1 MFFFLYRLK
10 QVTPALGLSKWR
22 HLCFARSTSQDEYYV
37 YVSGVLQASGGPLKR
52 NAKVGKAGAKFYLGQ
67 AWNATERRFV
77 PELSYEGKMN
87 DVNIWN
93 TMLSDFQIYQLYQ
106 TCGLTVGNAV
116 TWSMLLSAAQSSSKS
131 DSKCPRKRGQLRKEK
146 YWVGVV
152 EAELR

>member
-1 MFFFLYRLK
+1 M
-10 QVTPALGLSKWR
+10 
-22 HLCFARSTSQDEYYV
+22 
-37 YVSGVLQASGGPLKR
+37 SGVLQASGGPLKR

-67 AWNATERRFV
+67 AWNAKERRFV

-131 DSKCPRKRGQLRKEK
+131 DSKCPRRRGQLRKEK
-146 YWVGVV
+146 YWAGLFK
-152 EAELR
+152 AELR

>member
-1 MFFFLYRLK
+1 M
-10 QVTPALGLSKWR
+10 
-22 HLCFARSTSQDEYYV
+22 
-37 YVSGVLQASGGPLKR
+37 SGVLQASGGPLKR

-93 TMLSDFQIYQLYQ
+93 TMLSDFQIYLLYQ

-131 DSKCPRKRGQLRKEK
+131 DSKCPRRRGQLRKEK
-146 YWVGVV
+146 YWAGLFK
-152 EAELR
+152 AELR